1 MTPDGVD
8 SRLLYTLL
16 VVLMVGERLVELA
29 ISRRNE
35 RRLRARGARE
45 SGAGHYP
52 AMVALH
58 TAWLAASVLE
68 PWLLERPFVPAL
80 AVAAGLA
87 LAAAMAMRYWVIAT
101 LGDRWCTRVLVPPGE
116 PPVTGGPYR
125 WLRHPNYLAV
135 AVEAFALP
143 LIHTA
148 WLTAVVLG
156 GANLALLATR
166 IRAEDRAL
174 AEGSATE
181 PPKSAAGA

>member
-1 MTPDGVD
+1 MPADGAD
-8 SRLLYTLL
+8 TRLLYLLL
-16 VVLMVGERLVELA
+16 VLLVVGERLVELVIA
-29 ISRRNE
+29 RRNE

-45 SGAGHYP
+45 AGAGHYP

-58 TAWLAASVLE
+58 TAWLAACPLE
-68 PWLLERPFVPAL
+68 VWLFDRPWLPPLSA
-80 AVAAGLA
+80 AAGLG

-116 PPVTGGPYR
+116 PRITGGPYR

-135 AVEAFALP
+135 AVEGFALP

-148 WLTAVVLG
+148 WLTATLLG
-156 GANLALLATR
+156 GANLLLLATR

-174 AEGSATE
+174 AAE
-181 PPKSAAGA
+181 